1 MLPLKTNK
9 LNGVKKATLDITPYG
24 VIIYD
29 TFWCY
34 LILMEQQIQQ
44 SFRAL
49 GDPTRREILMQ
60 LSQEDLTIAEVSD
73 RFDMSRTAVRKH
85 LTILEEGQLI
95 IVKVRGKER
104 VNQLNPQG
112 LKNTAEWF
120 NYFNQFWD
128 SALDSLKNTIERDS
142 QQKQTGE

>member
-1 MLPLKTNK
+1 M
-9 LNGVKKATLDITPYG
+9 D
-24 VIIYD
+24 
-29 TFWCY
+29 
-34 LILMEQQIQQ
+34 QQIQQ

-73 RFDMSRTAVRKH
+73 RFDMSRTAIRKH
-85 LTILEEGQLI
+85 LAILEEGQLI
-95 IVKVRGKER
+95 TVKVRGKER

-112 LKNTAEWF
+112 LKTTAEWF

-128 SALDSLKNTIERDS
+128 SALGSLKNTIERGS
-142 QQKQTGE
+142 HQTQTGEQT